1 MREGAAPAYQRSGDR
16 VDEGWLSV
24 MQPSNTALIHLLL
37 HDLHRGEAESIA
49 LALEVKPD
57 IFLLD
62 ETEARQVAGSYGLP
76 VTGTLGVLIRASRDG
91 QVSSLE
97 EEMNKLRNS
106 GHFWIHDSLYG
117 RILDDEMK
125 WHPEKPG

>member
-1 MREGAAPAYQRSGDR
+1 
-16 VDEGWLSV
+16 

-57 IFLLD
+57 ILLLD

-97 EEMNKLRNS
+97 EEMNMVRNS